1 MPTLHI
7 EHEINDFDVWTTAFV
22 RFADVRRAAGVR
34 GQSVRRPVDDP
45 HFVVIDLDFATVAE
59 AERFRDF
66 LRTKVW
72 ASPESSPALVGL
84 PQARVL
90 EEADVKA
97 V

>member
-7 EHEINDFDVWTTAFV
+7 EHEINDFDVWTAAFAQ
-22 RFADVRRAAGVR
+22 FAEVRRRSGVR

-45 HFVVIDLDFATVAE
+45 HYVVIDLEFATVAE
-59 AERFRDF
+59 AESFRDF

-84 PQARVL
+84 PQTQVF
-90 EEADVKA
+90 EEVDLAA